1 MITLNKILV
10 PTDFS
15 EGAEQAYSV
24 AQNIA
29 DTFGGTIDFIHII
42 PTLKYVNESIK
53 RLGVPLD
60 MNKDIYPKVID
71 HAEEKLQ
78 AGMKEHL
85 KDKNRGKYFVKIERK
100 PSETIT
106 RFASENGYDLIVMGA
121 KGRDQSKMLRGT
133 VTERVIRRSKVPVF
147 SVNTR
152 FDTKEIKNIVMPT
165 DTSELSISAFPLAVS
180 LADTFGARL
189 TLYHVI
195 ELYGSI
201 SEDIP
206 RTPGKGEMVSIYE
219 AMVERINN
227 YLSKQKL
234 EDIHIQRTGVMFEDE
249 ITITDGDE
257 GRTIP
262 LFTKIEK
269 GVSAHYEIENYTDE
283 EADLVIMATH
293 GHSGFAHLILGST
306 AEKVAQYV
314 KKPVITVRPKED
326 DFANKNE
333 NFEESGS

>member
-29 DTFGGTIDFIHII
+29 DTFGGTIDFIHVI

-53 RLGVPLD
+53 RLGVPIDLH
-60 MNKDIYPKVID
+60 KDIYPKVID

-78 AGMKEHL
+78 AGMKEYIKKENH
-85 KDKNRGKYFVKIERK
+85 GKYFVKIERK
-100 PSETIT
+100 PSDTIT
-106 RFASENGYDLIVMGA
+106 RFASEQGYDLIVMGS

-133 VTERVIRRSKVPVF
+133 VNERVIRRSKVPVF
-147 SVNTR
+147 SVNR
-152 FDTKEIKNIVMPT
+152 DLDANDIKNIVMPT
-165 DTSELSISAFPLAVS
+165 DTSELSISAFPLAAS

-189 TLYHVI
+189 TLFHVI

-219 AMVERINN
+219 AIIERINN
-227 YLSKQKL
+227 YLTKRKF
-234 EDIHIQRTGVMFEDE
+234 ENIHIQRTGVTFEDE
-249 ITITDGDE
+249 ITITDADE
-257 GRTIP
+257 GRTVP

-269 GVSAHYEIENYTDE
+269 GVSAHYEIESYTDD

-314 KKPVITVRPKED
+314 KKPVITVRPEEED
-326 DFANKNE
+326 FTNKNE
-333 NFEESGS
+333 NYEENAS